1 MHDEAFGR
9 GGSKGSSK
17 GRGMP
22 VVVTVKGKGKGRTPK
37 PAPMAL
43 TDQEQEDLAFSKL
56 QSMSKLLA
64 DKGNVKIV
72 FVLFDCVSI
81 CFVQSQVLN
90 RYVCLQAWC
99 CNNA

>member
-43 TDQEQEDLAFSKL
+43 TDQEQEDQAFSKL

-64 DKGNVKIV
+64 DKGNVRIV
-72 FVLFDCVSI
+72 F
-81 CFVQSQVLN
+81 CFV
-90 RYVCLQAWC
+90 CLCFHLLCAV
-99 CNNA
+99 ASVE